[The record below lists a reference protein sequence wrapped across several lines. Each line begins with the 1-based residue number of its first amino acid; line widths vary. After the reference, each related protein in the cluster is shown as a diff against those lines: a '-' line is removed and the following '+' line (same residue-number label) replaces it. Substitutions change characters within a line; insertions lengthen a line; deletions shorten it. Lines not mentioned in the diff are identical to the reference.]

1 MLRSITHRKMLNPTT
16 NGINI
21 KLGNS
26 RQTKNHYTILVGL
39 FHKIIRVGFF
49 NQDTTWQT
57 SNYILEL
64 HPYLPL
70 MMLNNYGTSESG
82 IYLRDDS
89 DKENFEKYSTY
100 SIENEDYTRPTLL
113 TLHHSKDYM

>member
-1 MLRSITHRKMLNPTT
+1 MLRTITHRKMLNPTT

-21 KLGNS
+21 KIESHRL
-26 RQTKNHYTILVGL
+26 TKNNYTILVGL
-39 FHKIIRVGFF
+39 FHKIIRLGFF
-49 NQDTTWQT
+49 NEDTTWQT

-89 DKENFEKYSTY
+89 DKENFETYSNY
-100 SIENEDYTRPTLL
+100 SIENEEYTRPEEL
-113 TLHHSKDYM
+113 TLHHSEDYM